1 MAILIDDFGTGY
13 SSLSYLQTFSVDGV
27 KVDRTFIARLGVD
40 RRADAIVSAVFHM
53 ACALDFTVVAE
64 GIETDEQAL
73 RMVELRDAAGDVPLR
88 GQGYLFGR
96 PADGEVRLGGFVEV
110 PDAAVAR

>member
-1 MAILIDDFGTGY
+1 
-13 SSLSYLQTFSVDGV
+13 
-27 KVDRTFIARLGVD
+27 
-40 RRADAIVSAVFHM
+40 M
-53 ACALDFTVVAE
+53 ACALDFAVIAE

-73 RMVELRDAAGDVPLR
+73 RMVELGDAAGDVPLR

-110 PDAAVAR
+110 PDVAAAR